1 MMDWILFEDSVC
13 KDFLPLSFTRPV
25 YELRIGIDL
34 IREKW
39 ESFMGTP
46 AFKHTRP
53 HLVTAFGRL
62 PSGSPEAIWIN
73 GRVIPNAAL
82 REAIQW
88 LNPNTLLKSQ
98 DGTLLAAR
106 STNSLPTEGLLSLDH
121 FTGLEE
127 LTYQADVLILQQV
140 SDLFRLNGT
149 VIRQDFDRITRGR
162 MSSILEDKHT
172 IVYKPENV
180 FIEPGAKIRAA
191 ILNAESGPIY
201 IGKDAE
207 IQEGAIIHGTHA
219 LCEKSVVNMG
229 AKLRGDSTIGPYC
242 KVGGEVSNTIL
253 HSYSNKGHDGFL
265 GNSVIGA
272 WCNLGADTNNSNL
285 KNNYASV
292 KLWNYSAQKFKDTG
306 LMFCGLVMADHS
318 KCGINTMFNTGTV
331 VGVASNIFGDG
342 FPRNFVPDFSWGGAA
357 GFTTH
362 SLPKVFETARK
373 VMERRG
379 VELSPE
385 DVSILEW
392 VFEETKWFRGGVGG

>member
-1 MMDWILFEDSVC
+1 MMDWILFEDSIC

-39 ESFMGTP
+39 ESFMGTS
-46 AFKHTRP
+46 AYRHTRA
-53 HLVTAFGRL
+53 HLTNLFGRL
-62 PSGSPEAIWIN
+62 PSSPEMIWIN
-73 GRVIPNAAL
+73 GRVIPTEAL
-82 REAIQW
+82 RDAIQW

-106 STNSLPTEGLLSLDH
+106 TTSSLPTEGLLGLDH
-121 FTGLEE
+121 FAGLEE

-140 SDLFRLNGT
+140 SDLFRLNAT
-149 VIRQDFDRITRGR
+149 VIRQDFVRITQGR

-292 KLWNYSAQKFKDTG
+292 KLWNYAAQKFKDTG

-331 VGVASNIFGDG
+331 VGVGSNIFGDG

-362 SLPKVFETARK
+362 SLTKVFETARL
-373 VMERRG
+373 VMARRG

-385 DVSILEW
+385 EISILEW
-392 VFEETKWFRGGVGG
+392 VFEETKGFRGGVGG